1 MGTVGMIKPT
11 TVGDAPIDDL
21 FPFLPPGIAFMPVF
35 IGVER
40 GAMEEF
46 QNAMPAYERNV
57 EFLAGQG
64 CDVIAA
70 EGAPPFMVQGYRRET
85 ELIDAWQAKYKTP
98 IFTSPQ
104 NHVNALRALGAT
116 RILGA
121 TYLSQ
126 ELNQMFAKYFTDR
139 GYTVVGF
146 DEFKV
151 PFHKSREIPSADV
164 AEFIK
169 GNFKKRPGAD
179 VVYILGSGWRIT
191 DIIEPLERE
200 LGVPVVHPVA
210 ARAWEIQRR
219 LGLRHPVRGFGRL
232 LAELPDLPTTPA

>member
-1 MGTVGMIKPT
+1 MADRIGTVGMIKPT
-11 TVGDAPIDDL
+11 TVGDAPLDDL
-21 FPFLPPGIAFMPVF
+21 FPFLPPGIAYMPVF

-46 QNAMPAYERNV
+46 QGAMPAYERNV
-57 EFLAGQG
+57 AFLASQG

-70 EGAPPFMVQGYRRET
+70 EGAPPFMVQGYQRET
-85 ELIDAWQAKYKTP
+85 ELVDAWQAKYKTP

-104 NHVNALRALGAT
+104 NQVNALHAVGAT

-121 TYLSQ
+121 TYLSA
-126 ELNQMFAKYFTDR
+126 ELNQIFAKYFRER
-139 GYTVVGF
+139 GFTVLSM

-151 PFHKSREIPSADV
+151 PFHKSRDIPSADV
-164 AEFIK
+164 AEFIST
-169 GNFKKRPGAD
+169 NFKKHPGAD
-179 VVYILGSGWRIT
+179 AIYILGSGWRIT
-191 DIIEPLERE
+191 DIIDQLERN

-219 LGLRHPVRGFGRL
+219 LNLRHPVQGYGRL
-232 LAELPDLPTTPA
+232 LAELL